1 MTNKAVNGFLIS
13 DMKNPEKILF
23 EAKRRE
29 AFIKDIE
36 KMTMFDNRMMRC
48 VFSGNTELVKS
59 ILKTI
64 LNIDFRIDGI
74 LDRNDYVDIDVICRY
89 GC

>member
-13 DMKNPEKILF
+13 DIKNPEKILF

-36 KMTMFDNRMMRC
+36 KKANLSMCLTEGLEAMTKR
-48 VFSGNTELVKS
+48 
-59 ILKTI
+59 KTMD
-64 LNIDFRIDGI
+64 L
-74 LDRNDYVDIDVICRY
+74 C
-89 GC
+89 